1 LKKVLIVNQNSGYLT
16 VDVANAFGAHYDEV
30 VVMFGLNRITQRDF
44 DSKIKIQKTV
54 VYNRKTALLR
64 LLTWSLCTLHL
75 FFLLLIKYRKHTI
88 VFYSNPPIS
97 YLNALFFSNR
107 FSIVVFDVYPDALK
121 LIGVGEK
128 NLFYTYWIKLNKKV
142 FKQAQQMI
150 TLSDGMKQQLCN
162 YVESDKIKVIP
173 IWPGSNNFK
182 PINKKDNIFLRE
194 HQWQDKFIIMYSG
207 NMGLGHHLDFLIDLA
222 VVLKSH
228 EDILFLFIGEGAK
241 KNSLQNLVKLNQLNN
256 VKFLTWQTA
265 AVLPFSLAAANI
277 SVVALE
283 AGATHASV
291 PSKTFN
297 YMAVG
302 SPILGIGNPN
312 TELEKLIKQ
321 FQLGFYSEKDSI
333 KEINEFVLELYHNN
347 DLCAQYAQNALQASK
362 NYTHELAK
370 GYVF

>member
-1 LKKVLIVNQNSGYLT
+1 
-16 VDVANAFGAHYDEV
+16 
-30 VVMFGLNRITQRDF
+30 
-44 DSKIKIQKTV
+44 
-54 VYNRKTALLR
+54 
-64 LLTWSLCTLHL
+64 
-75 FFLLLIKYRKHTI
+75 
-88 VFYSNPPIS
+88 
-97 YLNALFFSNR
+97 
-107 FSIVVFDVYPDALK
+107 
-121 LIGVGEK
+121 
-128 NLFYTYWIKLNKKV
+128 
-142 FKQAQQMI
+142 
-150 TLSDGMKQQLCN
+150 
-162 YVESDKIKVIP
+162 
-173 IWPGSNNFK
+173 
-182 PINKKDNIFLRE
+182 
-194 HQWQDKFIIMYSG
+194 DKFIIMYSG
-207 NMGLGHHLDFLIDLA
+207 NMGLGHHLDILIDLA

-228 EDILFLFIGEGAK
+228 EEILFLFIGEGAK

-265 AVLPFSLAAANI
+265 TVLPFSLAAANI